1 MAEKDLSVK
10 LVNPFSGEIIHL
22 PPIMVAIPGF
32 HTVPEYYIHRVI
44 LSCDPC
50 LYPYSYVVAAMY
62 NSAPVVAFIKSGE
75 QSWTYVYNKFR
86 PVNDI
91 LFHKEQLYAVNSRNQ
106 VLVIDYEGNDS
117 SDDSEDEDE
126 DEDDDEVEYYEGPC
140 VEYLISQPTEY
151 SHVSYLVESL
161 DGGLLLVRRRYLEII
176 DDINCKVTVGF
187 KVYRMTR
194 KHSSDEEEEPEWVE
208 IKSLPN
214 ILLFVGDNHSICIP
228 AFGFCNCQSNCMYFA
243 DDCTERDP
251 DAPYEAADMG
261 IFHLESG
268 QIGKHYELPQ
278 SLSYLPPAV
287 WILPKLQ

>member
-1 MAEKDLSVK
+1 METINQQVPML
-10 LVNPFSGEIIHL
+10 
-22 PPIMVAIPGF
+22 MIPQEGREE
-32 HTVPEYYIHRVI
+32 HWN
-44 LSCDPC
+44 
-50 LYPYSYVVAAMY
+50 LYSLCE
-62 NSAPVVAFIKSGE
+62 NK
-75 QSWTYVYNKFR
+75 VY
-86 PVNDI
+86 
-91 LFHKEQLYAVNSRNQ
+91 FHKEQLYAVNSRNQ

-117 SDDSEDEDE
+117 SDDSEGE
-126 DEDDDEVEYYEGPC
+126 DEVEYYEGPC

-161 DGGLLLVRRRYLEII
+161 DGGLLLVRRRYLAII
-176 DDINCKVTVGF
+176 DDINYKVTVGF

-214 ILLFVGDNHSICIP
+214 IALFVGDNHSICIP
-228 AFGFCNCQSNCMYFA
+228 AFGFRNCQSNCIYFT

-251 DAPYEAADMG
+251 DAPYEATDMG

-278 SLSYLPPAV
+278 SLSYLPPAE